1 MRHILQQDTISKA
14 QHPLCSMLT
23 LQKTVVRSTEANI
36 EWGGGG
42 GISLSSNGKMDM
54 NVRKIYIVPLSIVK
68 DRL

>member
-42 GISLSSNGKMDM
+42 GEGK
-54 NVRKIYIVPLSIVK
+54 
-68 DRL
+68 